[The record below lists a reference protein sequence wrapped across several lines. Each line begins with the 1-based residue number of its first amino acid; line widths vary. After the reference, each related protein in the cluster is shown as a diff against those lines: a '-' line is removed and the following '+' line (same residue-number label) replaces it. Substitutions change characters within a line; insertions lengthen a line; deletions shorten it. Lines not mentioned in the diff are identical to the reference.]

1 MRSLP
6 LCAALLTTLLLTGC
20 RLHAPV
26 AITPAAPLPET
37 FTHAIET
44 APPPPTVA
52 PWWLQFNDPGLTAL
66 EETLLAGNLEIRQAY
81 ARLSQFEAVSR
92 VADSALL
99 PSLNL
104 AGAASRGRQE
114 TNGTDLTTSG
124 QSLSLAASYEI
135 DLWQKLR
142 ANRQAAQLDFSAS
155 REEIKTL
162 YLILTSQAADLYFLA
177 IEQRAQLALTD
188 AIIDSLR
195 TIRDQVEFRYRRGIA
210 PSLDLYQAD
219 QNLAAA
225 KARKPEQETAL
236 AITEHGLAVLLG
248 HYPDHDPIS
257 GKGPLPA
264 TLPAAPPA
272 PPAGIPAALLLQ
284 RPDVQGAFLRVQ
296 SSDAK
301 TAAAV
306 ADRFPALNLSGAL
319 GVGRTD
325 SGLSVV
331 HATFWNLLIGLTQP
345 IIDNG
350 RRQAEADRRAAIT
363 AEALARYQ
371 QVVLQ
376 AFQEVENSLVANRAA
391 EQQLA
396 LKDTELAAAAATLR
410 RATDGYFQGL
420 NNYLAVLVA
429 QRQHH
434 EVSRQQLSA
443 RRQLLSARIT
453 LWRALGGDW
462 LETSLAANLS
472 SQPNEDSH
480 HEN

>member
-1 MRSLP
+1 MRFSLF
-6 LCAALLTTLLLTGC
+6 CAALLTTLLLAGC
-20 RLHAPV
+20 RLHAPLAV
-26 AITPAAPLPET
+26 TPAAPLPEA
-37 FTHAIET
+37 FTHAAAE
-44 APPPPTVA
+44 PLPPPTVA
-52 PWWLQFNDPGLTAL
+52 PWWLQFNDPALTAL
-66 EETLLAGNLEIRQAY
+66 EETLLADNLEIRQAY
-81 ARLSQFEAVSR
+81 ARLSQFEAASR
-92 VADSALL
+92 VADSSLL

-104 AGAASRGRQE
+104 TGSASRGRQE
-114 TNGTDLTTSG
+114 TNSTDLTTSG

-142 ANRQAAQLDFSAS
+142 ANRQAAQLDFSAT
-155 REEIKTL
+155 REEIKAL
-162 YLILTSQAADLYFLA
+162 YLILTSQAADLYFLT

-188 AIIDSLR
+188 AIIENLR
-195 TIRDQVEFRYRRGIA
+195 TIRDQVEFRYRQGIA

-225 KARKPEQETAL
+225 KARRPEQETAL

-248 HYPDHDPIS
+248 RYPDHAAMADTTS
-257 GKGPLPA
+257 LP
-264 TLPAAPPA
+264 TAPPA
-272 PPAGIPAALLLQ
+272 PPAGIPVALLRQ
-284 RPDVQGAFLRVQ
+284 RPDVQSAFLRVQ

-306 ADRFPALNLSGAL
+306 ADRFPALNLSGTL

-325 SGLSVV
+325 SGLSVL

-350 RRQAEADRRAAIT
+350 RRQAEVDRREAVT

-371 QVVLQ
+371 QVVLR
-376 AFQEVENSLVANRAA
+376 AFQEVENSLVANQAA

-396 LKDTELAAAAATLR
+396 LKNTELTAAAATLR
-410 RATDGYFQGL
+410 QATDGYFQGL

-434 EVSRQQLSA
+434 EVNRQQLSA